1 MTEQEDEM
9 SKNKFLNLNLPSG
22 TPKYTQ
28 EDVASE
34 KLEVSAEK
42 IDVFGEETSSLSDL
56 AKAVDSTDKTN
67 KAFNFKFIPREK
79 LVFNESNDF
88 AINEV
93 KELSKKILENGMLH
107 NLAAL
112 YDSDTDTYIL
122 ESGERRLRACDL
134 AHDRF
139 KDYEDVEDKKY
150 IQYLENIKDFYTNG
164 FPVNVKKPKYQEDE
178 ELSAV
183 DEIDSELRKYTANI
197 DVRTFTAPERANY
210 IQKVKELM
218 EKKNKLLYGEQALE
232 TTVAQVAAAAGI
244 TERQSRKYEAINE
257 LIPALK
263 AEFENGNL
271 SINKVPTIAKM
282 SETEQLVFLDFL
294 QQKGNVDPAQVK
306 LYMERA
312 DRAEQEKLE
321 LKEEKKQ
328 IELDLEE
335 IRASRDAEIDKILE
349 ESKAKEQRI
358 RDEIAK
364 AEKEKN
370 EDRIVKL
377 QKELADEKDSAS
389 RMIKDT
395 NNRLE
400 KAQIALSEA
409 NQRIQQLESQEAN
422 MGQIEELHRV
432 RAELDMNLSFLGN
445 LCSKT
450 LSSLESYRT
459 LAEDDDIDVITKQ
472 IVKELQGLIAGLGV
486 S

>member
-1 MTEQEDEM
+1 M
-9 SKNKFLNLNLPSG
+9 NKFLNLNLAGDKPQ
-22 TPKYTQ
+22 YTQ
-28 EDVASE
+28 KDVTSE
-34 KLEVSAEK
+34 KPEVSEEK
-42 IDVFGEETSSLSDL
+42 VDSYDQNSITTLSSL
-56 AKAVDSTDKTN
+56 AKAIDPPEKTN

-79 LVFNESNDF
+79 LVFNKNNDF
-88 AINEV
+88 NMHEV
-93 KELSKKILENGMLH
+93 KELSTKILENGLLH

-112 YDSDTDTYIL
+112 YDSDTDAYIL

-134 AHDRF
+134 AHEHF
-139 KDYEDVEDKKY
+139 KDFENKTAKEYV
-150 IQYLENIKDFYTNG
+150 QYLENVRDFYVNG

-178 ELSAV
+178 KLSEV
-183 DEIDSELRKYTANI
+183 DNIDSELRKYTANI
-197 DVRTFTAPERANY
+197 DVRTFTAPERATY
-210 IQKVKELM
+210 IQKVKELL
-218 EKKNKLLYGEQALE
+218 EKKNKLLYGEQAPE
-232 TTVAQVAAAAGI
+232 TTMAQVAAAAGI
-244 TERQSRKYEAINE
+244 TERQGRKYEAINE

-282 SETEQLVFLDFL
+282 SEAEQLVFLDFL
-294 QQKGNVDPAQVK
+294 QHKGNIDPAQVK

-321 LKEEKKQ
+321 LKEEKEQ
-328 IELDLEE
+328 IESDLEE
-335 IRASRDAEIDKILE
+335 IRASRDAEIDQILE

-400 KAQIALSEA
+400 KSQNALSEA
-409 NQRIQQLESQEAN
+409 NQRIQQLENKETN

-432 RAELDMNLSFLGN
+432 RAELDMNLSFLIN
-445 LCSKT
+445 LCGKT
-450 LSSLESYRT
+450 LESLESYKT
-459 LAEDDDIDVITKQ
+459 LAEDEDVEAITEK
-472 IVKELQGLIAGLGV
+472 IMKELQGFIAVVGDHDV
-486 S
+486 MD

>member
-1 MTEQEDEM
+1 M
-9 SKNKFLNLNLPSG
+9 SKGKFLNLNLSG
-22 TPKYTQ
+22 DKPKYTQ
-28 EDVASE
+28 EDVVSE

-42 IDVFGEETSSLSDL
+42 IDTFGQEVTSLSNL
-56 AKAVDSTDKTN
+56 AKSVDSADKTN

-79 LVFNESNDF
+79 LVFNKLNDF
-88 AINEV
+88 AMNEV
-93 KELSKKILENGMLH
+93 EELSKKILENGLLH

-139 KDYEDVEDKKY
+139 KDYEDVNEKKY
-150 IQYLENIKDFYTNG
+150 IQYLENIKDFYTKG
-164 FPVNVKKPKYQEDE
+164 FPVNVKKPKYQEDD

-210 IQKVKELM
+210 IQKVKALL
-218 EKKNKLLYGEQALE
+218 EKKNKLLYGDQAPG
-232 TTVAQVAAAAGI
+232 TSVAQVAAAAGI
-244 TERQSRKYEAINE
+244 TERQGRKYEAINE

-282 SETEQLVFLDFL
+282 SEAEQLVFLDFL
-294 QQKGNVDPAQVK
+294 QQKGNTDPAQVK

-312 DRAEQEKLE
+312 DRAEQEKME
-321 LKEEKKQ
+321 LKEEKEQ
-328 IELDLEE
+328 IESDLEE

-349 ESKAKEQRI
+349 ESKAKEQQI
-358 RDEIAK
+358 HDEIAK

-400 KAQIALSEA
+400 KAQNALFEA
-409 NQRIQQLESQEAN
+409 NQRIQQLESQESN
-422 MGQIEELHRV
+422 MEQIEELHRV

-445 LCSKT
+445 LCGKT
-450 LSSLESYRT
+450 LANLESYKT
-459 LAEDDDIDVITKQ
+459 LAEDVDVEAISKQ
-472 IVKELQGLIAGLGV
+472 IIKELQGLIAVVGV